1 MEGIERKLDN
11 LGRIVI
17 PKQIRKKMR
26 LKEGDK
32 LKIYTKG
39 NKVFLYKEIKSC
51 DFCNN
56 TKDLFEFENKKIC
69 KNCLQNMSKNVEKVL
84 T

>member
-1 MEGIERKLDN
+1 MEGIERKLDH

-17 PKQIRKKMR
+17 PKQIREKMR
-26 LKEGDK
+26 LQEGDK
-32 LKIYTKG
+32 IKIDTKG
-39 NKVFLYKEIKSC
+39 NKVLLYKEIKCC

-56 TKDLFEFENKKIC
+56 TKDLVEFENKKIC
-69 KNCLQNMSKNVEKVL
+69 KNCLKKMSKNVEKLL

>member
-1 MEGIERKLDN
+1 MEGIERKLDH

-17 PKQIRKKMR
+17 PKQIRENMR
-26 LKEGDK
+26 LQEGDK
-32 LKIYTKG
+32 LKINMQG
-39 NKVFLYKEIKSC
+39 DKVFLYKERKSC

-56 TKDLFEFENKKIC
+56 TKDLVEFENKKIC
-69 KNCLQNMSKNVEKVL
+69 KNCLKKMSKNVEKLL